1 MNTLPNWRQG
11 ITPHQDIQ
19 ANQVSEALFAVNLS
33 RAIAQQ
39 GTDEYR
45 DPTTFFERTH
55 LTRTLKSLMRD
66 VLMTLNGQPGSNSV
80 IHLQTNFGGGKTH
93 AELALYHLLNTP
105 AQATAVSRVAQLLD
119 EGSLTIP
126 SQATVVPLPC
136 ADLYPGGEK
145 VEEDL
150 TVNTLWGLIAYKL
163 GGQDLYQ
170 LIRDSDERRIAPG
183 VALLRELL
191 DKAGP
196 NLILIDEMLHYVDK
210 AAAITIGDSNL
221 ANQTLGFLRELT
233 EAVDVV
239 DHSVLVASLTASRM
253 EDLEVLGEEQAQFT
267 LSKMEDIMRR
277 LEDARTPIE
286 SSEIYDI
293 TRARLMQSVNSETA
307 QAVAAVYA
315 QFYKSDPWKELLP
328 TESRDPD
335 YIHLLAK
342 AYPFHPSIVKVLY
355 ERWGSRPAFQLT
367 RGTLRFLSHLLA
379 YLWHNNGDGKAVN
392 PLIQLA
398 DIDLN
403 AEKVRAEAIQ
413 VAGSEWE
420 SVIGTDIAASQ
431 EEAAALA
438 QRLDRKRGGLYARY
452 GLIQGIATS
461 VFMFTHGGEQRR
473 PTPRKDLRLAAASPD
488 IPLSDLNQAFDDCR
502 ARLYYYYEEEGGLIF
517 KTEPN
522 PNKVLADARADV
534 QTDDARTQVE
544 RVVEDVLGHST
555 LFHVTYYGFQ
565 GKLAQETADVPDD
578 EGRLE
583 LVVLPPKHAT
593 RGKVSGKTAEL
604 IADISHNYGKR
615 LRFNRNMLLFLV
627 PDSEFISGAI
637 DRAMDWLAANAV
649 LGDSG
654 LMSRFSDEQKEEIRG
669 RATTATNDTKDHVR
683 KAYNTVLIPNGP
695 GSHEQYELSYVPSGR
710 NVFDQLE
717 EELTSRRKLH
727 QEFNPALFA
736 DRWESLWPKTATVIT
751 TQGLWQKFARNG
763 ENPILTGIQVLQDTI
778 RQGVER
784 ELFGYGIMHDSDS
797 DKLQPDSYARVYLD
811 PFDAQELEIVE
822 ISQRTVLLRPEQV
835 YALFPP
841 MTKEEVAML
850 LHSSRQ
856 RVDAVF
862 HQARRS
868 LTVQGRVDKR
878 SFITAVCDGV
888 QAGLF
893 GYAETADS
901 PILRGEDAGLTPGQ
915 VRFSG
920 LLIGED
926 VPRPI
931 TAEEIARLLPGN
943 GRVSV
948 ETLYQQAAD
957 QFGPERVSEQSFLN
971 ALQAFLKE
979 QQFGYAETE
988 SDSLQPGLHALHLSG
1003 FVGKPELPPPDTRVI
1018 RIVGTIT
1025 SASELPTVMKAAMN
1039 LSRLGDSQITI
1050 DLRLELKGD
1059 VNEHSVMMALNE
1071 LKSRAPNL
1079 QIEEVKGK

>member
-1 MNTLPNWRQG
+1 MNTTLPNWRQG

-19 ANQVSEALFAVNLS
+19 SNQVSEALFAVNLS

-45 DPTTFFERTH
+45 NPTIFFERTH

-93 AELALYHLLNTP
+93 AELALYHLLNSP
-105 AQATAVSRVAQLLD
+105 AAATAVPRVADLLN
-119 EGSLTIP
+119 EGKLTIP
-126 SQATVVPLPC
+126 GKAAVVPLPC
-136 ADLYPGGEK
+136 ADLYPGGTEVEK
-145 VEEDL
+145 GFII
-150 TVNTLWGLIAYKL
+150 NTLWGKIAYDL
-163 GGQDLYQ
+163 GGRELYQ
-170 LIRDSDERRIAPG
+170 LVRDSDERRIAPG

-315 QFYKSDPWKELLP
+315 EFYKSDPWKELLP
-328 TESRDPD
+328 AESRDPD
-335 YIHLLAK
+335 YVLLLEK

-355 ERWGSRPAFQLT
+355 ERWGSRPSFQLT

-379 YLWHNNGDGKAVN
+379 HLWHNNGDGRAVN

-398 DIDLN
+398 DVDLN

-420 SVIGTDIAASQ
+420 SIIGTDIAASQ

-438 QRLDRKRGGLYARY
+438 QRLDRERGGLYARY

-473 PTPRKDLRLAAASPD
+473 PTPRQDLRLAAVSPG
-488 IPLSDLNQAFDDCR
+488 IPHSDLNQAFDDCR
-502 ARLYYYYEEEGGLIF
+502 ARLYYYYEEDGGLIF

-534 QTDDARTQVE
+534 QTDDARVQVE
-544 RVVEDVLGHST
+544 RVVENVLGQSN

-565 GKLAQETADVPDD
+565 SKLAQETGDIPD

-593 RGKVSGKTAEL
+593 RGKVLGKTAEL
-604 IADISHNYGKR
+604 IADISQNHGKK
-615 LRFNRNMLLFLV
+615 LRMNRNMLLFLV
-627 PDSEFISGAI
+627 PDTNHISEAN
-637 DRAMDWLAANAV
+637 DRAMFWLAANAV

-654 LMSRFSDEQKEEIRG
+654 LMARFSSEQKETIRE
-669 RATTATNDTKDHVR
+669 RATTATNDTKDYVR
-683 KAYNTVLIPNGP
+683 KAYNTVLIPVGP
-695 GSHEQYELSYVPSGR
+695 GNHEIHELSYVPTGKK
-710 NVFDQLE
+710 VLDQLE
-717 EELTSRRKLH
+717 EELISRRKLH
-727 QEFNPALFA
+727 QEFNPALFN

-751 TQGLWQKFARNG
+751 TQSLWEKFARHG
-763 ENPILTGIQVLQDTI
+763 ESPILTGIQVLQDTI

-784 ELFGYGIMHDSDS
+784 ELFGYGIMHESGA

-811 PFDAQELEIVE
+811 PFDAQEMDFLE
-822 ISQRTVLLRPEQV
+822 ISQRTVLMRPDQV

-850 LHSSRQ
+850 LHGPRQ
-856 RVDAVF
+856 RVDDLF
-862 HQARRS
+862 HAARRS

-878 SFITAVCDGV
+878 SFLAAVSEGV
-888 QAGLF
+888 QASLF
-893 GYAETADS
+893 GYTETADS
-901 PILRGEDAGLTPGQ
+901 PILRGEDAGLAPGQ

-920 LLIGED
+920 LLIGAD

-931 TAEEIARLLPGN
+931 TVEEVARLVSGD

-948 ETLYQQAAD
+948 QTLYQQAAD
-957 QFGPERVSEQSFLN
+957 QFGPERVSEQSFMN

-988 SDSLQPGLHALHLSG
+988 SGSLQSGLHALHLTG
-1003 FVGKPELPPPDTRVI
+1003 FVGKPEVLPPDTRVI
-1018 RIVGTIT
+1018 RIVGTI
-1025 SASELPTVMKAAMN
+1025 ASPGELATVMKAAMS
-1039 LSRLGDSQITI
+1039 LSKLGDSQITL

-1071 LKSRAPNL
+1071 LKNRAPNL
-1079 QIEEVKGK
+1079 KIDDVKGQ